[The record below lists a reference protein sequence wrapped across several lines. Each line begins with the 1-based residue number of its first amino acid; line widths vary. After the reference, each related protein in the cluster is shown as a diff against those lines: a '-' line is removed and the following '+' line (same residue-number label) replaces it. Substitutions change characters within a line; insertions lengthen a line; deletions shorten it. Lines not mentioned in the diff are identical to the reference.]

1 MVCTEFYVISH
12 LLGNRWFLVVLLL
25 NIVFTTSEFEYY
37 NLLLSFI
44 ELNLKTDE
52 CLSNLHKFKKAAL
65 FGNGR

>member
-52 CLSNLHKFKKAAL
+52 CLSNLDKFKKAAL